1 MAVVVVVP
9 VPVLVLVVVASAVEG
24 PFISL
29 LSMEW
34 VRLAVSVVSVV
45 FVVRPVSTASPL
57 LPGLR
62 ARP

>member
-1 MAVVVVVP
+1 VLVLVL
-9 VPVLVLVVVASAVEG
+9 VLVLVVVASAVEG

-29 LSMEW
+29 LSMEG
-34 VRLAVSVVSVV
+34 VRLVVSVV